1 MFAFACAILLGC
13 SSPQPAE
20 NKTKPIP
27 QAKRNGEVSAA
38 GRVEPLSEEIRVGS
52 EVTGRLQQVRVDEG
66 DHVVKGQVL
75 AVISNRDYEARV
87 AEARAEV
94 HVREAELDR
103 IVNGSRTQEREEA
116 LASTREAEAVLNNA
130 KAEMDRRNRLFQSGD
145 ISRSDAEQTQREYA
159 VAKARLDEAKQHYAF
174 VDAGARPDDKS
185 RAEAALELSRAQLAE
200 AESRLAKTV
209 IRSPVTGIVLRR
221 YRKTGESVTEGA
233 DSPVL
238 TVADNSTVR
247 VRVDVD
253 ESDIGRVQAGQKAY
267 VTAQA
272 YGDRKFWGHV
282 FRIGKELGR
291 KNVRTDDPAERID
304 TKVLETLVELDGHP
318 DLPDGL
324 RVDAFILTG
333 SGQ

>member
-1 MFAFACAILLGC
+1 
-13 SSPQPAE
+13 
-20 NKTKPIP
+20 
-27 QAKRNGEVSAA
+27 
-38 GRVEPLSEEIRVGS
+38 
-52 EVTGRLQQVRVDEG
+52 
-66 DHVVKGQVL
+66 VL

-291 KNVRTDDPAERID
+291 KNVRTDDPTERID